1 MTKNVESPAAKS
13 RQTKLSKKSA
23 EELIQIILR
32 KDKTEKSLSAQ
43 IINLKNEVNNLT
55 SRIKGYDLDSIGDSK
70 TIEALKAK
78 CIVYSKNVAELTDKN
93 TVLNEQIANLQV
105 LVKDTKDNY
114 NAASYKAATMYNKVK
129 SLRNICLT
137 LIFGWLITIVA
148 IAIF

>member
-13 RQTKLSKKSA
+13 RQTKLSKKSS

-32 KDKTEKSLSAQ
+32 KDKTEKNLSAQ

-70 TIEALKAK
+70 TIE
-78 CIVYSKNVAELTDKN
+78 NLTDRN
-93 TVLNEQIANLQV
+93 TVLNEQITNLQV
-105 LVKDTKDNY
+105 LLKDTKDNY
-114 NAASYKAATMYNKVK
+114 NAASYKASTMYNKAK
-129 SLRNICLT
+129 SLRNICWT

-148 IAIF
+148 VAIF